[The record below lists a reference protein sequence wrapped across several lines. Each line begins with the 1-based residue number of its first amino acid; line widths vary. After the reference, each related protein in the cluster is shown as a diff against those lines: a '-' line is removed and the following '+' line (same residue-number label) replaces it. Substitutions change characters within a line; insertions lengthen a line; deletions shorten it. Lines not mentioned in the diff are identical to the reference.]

1 MKGRIKKISV
11 IVVCLAMILCTFTNA
26 NVVKATDDGYEIYP
40 NPQSITYGTGDFIL
54 RDNVNV
60 VYEDGIDQD
69 TKNRLQEVTDLKN
82 LSITTSNEIKA
93 KTTNILV
100 GIHGSNGYVDK
111 YVQENCQYSNGLFDN
126 LDAYYLQV
134 NDGTIVVLGK
144 DSDAAFY
151 GLTTLY
157 MVVGQLD
164 SRTIKN
170 FTIEDYANVASRGF
184 IEGYYGNP
192 WSTQD
197 RINLMTWGGYYKL
210 NSYFYAPK
218 DDPKHNSK
226 WRELYS
232 DEEIENKIKPLAE
245 AGNKSKCR
253 FVFALHPFM
262 NSPISFTQS
271 QYSNDLA
278 ILQAKFEQVIK
289 AGVRQIA
296 ILADDAANYNN
307 TGDLGGNNYKRLLED
322 MTAWLKEMQVEYPD
336 LKLTLPFNC
345 YDWWKSMG

>member
-1 MKGRIKKISV
+1 M
-11 IVVCLAMILCTFTNA
+11 
-26 NVVKATDDGYEIYP
+26 
-40 NPQSITYGTGDFIL
+40 
-54 RDNVNV
+54 
-60 VYEDGIDQD
+60 
-69 TKNRLQEVTDLKN
+69 
-82 LSITTSNEIKA
+82 
-93 KTTNILV
+93 
-100 GIHGSNGYVDK
+100 HGSNGYVDK

-197 RINLMTWGGYYKL
+197 RVNLMTWGGYYKL

-245 AGNKSKCR
+245 
-253 FVFALHPFM
+253 V
-262 NSPISFTQS
+262 
-271 QYSNDLA
+271 
-278 ILQAKFEQVIK
+278 
-289 AGVRQIA
+289 
-296 ILADDAANYNN
+296 
-307 TGDLGGNNYKRLLED
+307 
-322 MTAWLKEMQVEYPD
+322 W
-336 LKLTLPFNC
+336 
-345 YDWWKSMG
+345 